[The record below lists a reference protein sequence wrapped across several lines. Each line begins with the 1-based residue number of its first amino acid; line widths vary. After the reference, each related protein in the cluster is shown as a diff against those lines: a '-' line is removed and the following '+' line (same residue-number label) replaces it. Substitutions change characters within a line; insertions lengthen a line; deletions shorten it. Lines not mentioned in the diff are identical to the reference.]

1 MSLNTL
7 EEFNKRMEEI
17 KQKKYVLIQRRDD
30 LLEKILDYARK
41 SLAFD
46 FSERF
51 HYYCDGHVYIRLR
64 KELRIKKGVPVLDKP
79 WFMTIIINYNDIDTI
94 YVNFKNKNE
103 KNMSKSPDYT
113 LPLVIDSKTDDIYNL
128 IDNIYEHYNKYF
140 CFEN

>member
-113 LPLVIDSKTDDIYNL
+113 LPLVIDSRTDDIYNL

>member
-128 IDNIYEHYNKYF
+128 IDNIYEHYNKYS